1 MTAVPLTLAVVRYN
15 HASNLK
21 QRAMLVTPTGF
32 TPDINLPMH
41 DDAYVH
47 VFIKD
52 AYVQRADGALA
63 TRWSDFAALGLVAA
77 VTHSLGSHEGV
88 THMAIGLPEDTDP
101 KALPEPFQAMG
112 LRNWF
117 GRIDEFS
124 LAMGMRAVQFIEW
137 DRTHRFCGGCGT
149 ATILMEGERA
159 KRCPACNSAVYPR
172 ISPAMMVLVTRGKEL
187 LLARGVNFPPGRYS
201 ALAGFL
207 EAGESIEDAVHREV
221 FEEVGLKVKN
231 LQYFGSQSWPFPN
244 SLMIAFTAEY
254 DSGEIT
260 PDTKEIAD
268 AQWFSLDALPQLP
281 PRFSI
286 SRALLNATVERMLN
300 PD

>member
-1 MTAVPLTLAVVRYN
+1 MTEYLMLTTPQSFMPKL
-15 HASNLK
+15 S
-21 QRAMLVTPTGF
+21 LV
-32 TPDINLPMH
+32 MS
-41 DDAYVH
+41 DDAHVH

-52 AYVQRADGALA
+52 AYVQRSDGAPA
-63 TRWSDFAALGLVAA
+63 TRWAEFAALGLKAS
-77 VTHSLGSHEGV
+77 VTHSLGTLEG
-88 THMAIGLPEDTDP
+88 TAHFAIGLAEDTDP
-101 KALPEPFQAMG
+101 TTLPAPFQAMG

-117 GRIDEFS
+117 GKIDELS
-124 LAMGMRAVQFIEW
+124 LVMGMRAVQLIDW
-137 DRTHRFCGGCGT
+137 DRTHRYCGVCGT

-159 KRCPACNSAVYPR
+159 KRCPACKHSVYPR

-207 EAGESIEDAVHREV
+207 EAGESVEDAVHREV

-286 SRALLNATVERMLN
+286 SRALLNATVERLTK
-300 PD
+300 

>member
-1 MTAVPLTLAVVRYN
+1 
-15 HASNLK
+15 
-21 QRAMLVTPTGF
+21 MLVTPASF
-32 TPDINLPMH
+32 IPDISLPMNEQAH
-41 DDAYVH
+41 VH

-52 AYVQRADGALA
+52 AYVQRMDGMLA
-63 TRWSDFAALGLVAA
+63 TRWGDFAALGLEPA
-77 VTHSLGSHEGV
+77 VTHSLGALEGV
-88 THMAIGLPEDTDP
+88 THIAIGLPEDTDP
-101 KALPEPFQAMG
+101 LSLPAPFQAMG

-117 GRIDEFS
+117 GKIDEQT
-124 LAMGMRAVQFIEW
+124 LVMGMRAVQLIEW
-137 DRTHRFCGGCGT
+137 DRTHRFCGVCGT

-159 KRCPACNSAVYPR
+159 KRCPTCHHSVYPR

-221 FEEVGLKVKN
+221 FEEVGLRVKN

-254 DSGEIT
+254 DAGDVT
-260 PDTKEIAD
+260 PDPKEIAD

-286 SRALLNATVERMLN
+286 SRALLNATVERLMSRSE
-300 PD
+300 